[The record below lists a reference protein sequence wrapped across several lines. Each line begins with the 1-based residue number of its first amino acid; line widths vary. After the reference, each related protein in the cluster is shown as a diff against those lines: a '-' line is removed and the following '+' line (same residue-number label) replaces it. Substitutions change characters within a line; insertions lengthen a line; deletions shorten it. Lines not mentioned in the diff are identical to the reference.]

1 MQEFAA
7 ATGIP
12 SESISTGPPSCITLL
27 VPTAAAAAVVEAV
40 IAPLFNKFETLPAG
54 SLRSRIEALTGTLKF
69 PLKKLYQM
77 DGSKR
82 SAHSNAYM

>member
-1 MQEFAA
+1 M
-7 ATGIP
+7 
-12 SESISTGPPSCITLL
+12 
-27 VPTAAAAAVVEAV
+27 
-40 IAPLFNKFETLPAG
+40 IAPLFNKFDPLPDG
-54 SLRSRIEALTGTLKF
+54 SLRSKIEALASSLQF

>member
-1 MQEFAA
+1 M
-7 ATGIP
+7 
-12 SESISTGPPSCITLL
+12 
-27 VPTAAAAAVVEAV
+27 
-40 IAPLFNKFETLPAG
+40 IAPLFNKFDPLPEG
-54 SLRSRIEALTGTLKF
+54 SLRGKIEALAGSLKF